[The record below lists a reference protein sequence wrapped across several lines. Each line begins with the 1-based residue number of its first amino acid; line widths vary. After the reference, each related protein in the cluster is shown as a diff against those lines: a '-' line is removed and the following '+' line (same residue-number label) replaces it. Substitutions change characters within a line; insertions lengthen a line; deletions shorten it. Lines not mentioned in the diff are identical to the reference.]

1 MGLTL
6 LSQASL
12 PLEFWSA
19 VLSHVVH
26 VINRLPTYVLQG
38 VSPYK
43 VLYKV
48 KPNYTHLRV
57 LVAHAFLTCDH
68 IINTSFILSPS
79 VVLFLVLSR
88 IIKAINVSMTMVV
101 FLCLDMLS
109 FMRLSS
115 HFSKTV
121 LPKL

>member
-1 MGLTL
+1 MAERRHRQVVDMGLTL
-6 LSQASL
+6 LAQASL

-19 VLSHVVH
+19 AFSHAVH

-38 VSPYK
+38 VSLIC
-43 VLYKV
+43 VF
-48 KPNYTHLRV
+48 
-57 LVAHAFLTCDH
+57 LVTHAFFTCGH
-68 IINTSFILSPS
+68 IINTSCSLGPS

-88 IIKAINVSMTMVV
+88 IIKAISVLMTMVV

-109 FMRLSS
+109 LMRLSS

-121 LPKL
+121 LLKL